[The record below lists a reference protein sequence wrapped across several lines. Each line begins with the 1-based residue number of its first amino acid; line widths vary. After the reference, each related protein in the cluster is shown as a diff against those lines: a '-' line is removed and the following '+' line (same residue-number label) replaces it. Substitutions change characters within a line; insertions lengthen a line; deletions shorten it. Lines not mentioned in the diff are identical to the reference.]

1 MSETA
6 GKKLL
11 LVGNPN
17 VGKSALFTRITGVH
31 AVSSNYPGTT
41 VGFLEGWLRRGDDVW
56 RVIDVPGAYTLTP
69 TNEAEEVAERM
80 VAEECDAV
88 VVVLDATAL
97 ERNLF
102 LAFQVMERRL
112 PVIIALNMVD
122 EARHKGID
130 IDPFLLEDLLGVPV
144 VSTVA
149 VSGEG
154 VSRLL
159 DRLHEASPGREVPST
174 KEERWAAIG
183 AVTEQVQKVR
193 HRHHTFLDK
202 LEDASVNSFWGLV
215 IGIAVIASSFTA
227 IRYAGEGLIDGLLD
241 PLFERYWLPVVNYLS
256 GLFGGEGF
264 LHDIIIGRLVDG
276 HIDFEQSFGM
286 LTTGLYVPVVMVL
299 PYVLSFYAVLSFLE
313 DFGYLPRL
321 AVIFDALLHRMGLHG
336 FAIVPSLLGFGCN
349 VPGILATRVLDSQR
363 ERFIAAT
370 LISVAIPCAGLQAMI
385 IGALGSMGMKWV
397 AMVYGTLLVS
407 WLLLG
412 RILHSLLPGFSPEL
426 IVEIPPY
433 RIPSLKAMGLKLWM
447 RISGFFLEAV
457 PLVLGGILLI
467 SLMDAT
473 GITGLLS
480 RLLAP
485 VFSGL
490 LGLPAEAA
498 GPILLGIL
506 RKDVAVGML
515 ATLGLSPAQLVVATI
530 TLSMTFPCIATF
542 IVLWRE
548 LGGKRMAASMGIMVA
563 SALIA
568 GVTVRLLL
576 SLNT

>member
-41 VGFLEGWLRRGDDVW
+41 VGFLEGWLRRGGEAW

-69 TNEAEEVAERM
+69 TNEAEEVAEKM

-183 AVTEQVQKVR
+183 AVTDQVQKVR
-193 HRHHTFLDK
+193 HRHPPFLDK

-433 RIPSLKAMGLKLWM
+433 RIPALKAMGLKLWM

-457 PLVLGGILLI
+457 PMVLGGILLI

-473 GITGLLS
+473 GITALLS

>member
-80 VAEECDAV
+80 VAEGCDAV

-473 GITGLLS
+473 GITALLS

>member
-1 MSETA
+1 MNEAA

-41 VGFLEGWLRRGDDVW
+41 VGFLEGWLRREGEAW

-80 VAEECDAV
+80 VAEGCDAV

-112 PVIIALNMVD
+112 PVVVALNMVD

-130 IDPFLLEDLLGVPV
+130 IDPALLEELLGVPV

-241 PLFERYWLPVVNYLS
+241 PLFERYWLPVVNYVS
-256 GLFGGEGF
+256 GLFGGTGF

-276 HIDFEQSFGM
+276 HVDFEQSFGM

-370 LISVAIPCAGLQAMI
+370 LISVAVPCAGLQAMI

-412 RILHSLLPGFSPEL
+412 RLLHSILPGFSPEL

-473 GITGLLS
+473 GITDLLT

-490 LGLPAEAA
+490 LGLPGEAA

-548 LGGKRMAASMGIMVA
+548 LGGKRMAASMGIMIA
-563 SALIA
+563 SALVA
-568 GVTVRLLL
+568 GISVRMLL
-576 SLNT
+576 SLSV

>member
-1 MSETA
+1 MNEAA

-41 VGFLEGWLRRGDDVW
+41 VGFLEGWLRRGGEAW

-80 VAEECDAV
+80 VAEGCDAV

-112 PVIIALNMVD
+112 PVVVALNMVD

-130 IDPFLLEDLLGVPV
+130 IDPALLEELLGVPV

-159 DRLHEASPGREVPST
+159 DRLCEASPGREVPST

-241 PLFERYWLPVVNYLS
+241 PLFERYWLPVVNYVS
-256 GLFGGEGF
+256 GLFGGTGF

-276 HIDFEQSFGM
+276 HVDFEQSFGM

-370 LISVAIPCAGLQAMI
+370 LISVAVPCAGLQAMI

-412 RILHSLLPGFSPEL
+412 RLLHSILPGFSPEL

-473 GITGLLS
+473 GITDLLT

-490 LGLPAEAA
+490 LGLPGEAA

-548 LGGKRMAASMGIMVA
+548 LGGKRMAASMGIMIA
-563 SALIA
+563 SALVA
-568 GVTVRLLL
+568 GISVRMLL
-576 SLNT
+576 SLSV

>member
-1 MSETA
+1 MTGQA
-6 GKKLL
+6 AKKLL
-11 LVGNPN
+11 LAGNPN

-41 VGFLEGWLRRGDDVW
+41 VGFLEGWLRRSEDAW

-69 TNEAEEVAERM
+69 TNEAEEVAERL
-80 VAEECDAV
+80 VNDGADAV
-88 VVVLDATAL
+88 IIVLDATAL

-102 LAFQVMERRL
+102 LAFQIMERRL
-112 PVIIALNMVD
+112 PVLIALNMVD

-130 IDPFLLEDLLGVPV
+130 IDPERLEELLGVPV
-144 VSTVA
+144 VPTVA
-149 VSGEG
+149 VTGEG
-154 VSRLL
+154 ISRLL
-159 DRLHEASPGREVPST
+159 DRLPEASAGRDVPSSR
-174 KEERWAAIG
+174 EDRWAAIG
-183 AVTEQVQKVR
+183 QVIEQVQKVR
-193 HRHHTFLDK
+193 HRHHTLMDK

-215 IGIAVIASSFTA
+215 IGIAVIAASFTA
-227 IRYAGEGLIDGLLD
+227 IRFAGEGLIENLLD
-241 PLFERYWLPVVNYLS
+241 PLFNRLWMPVINAASHYL
-256 GLFGGEGF
+256 GGSGF
-264 LHDIIIGRLVDG
+264 LHDIVVGRMIEG
-276 HIDFEQSFGM
+276 SIDFEQSFGL
-286 LTTGLYVPVVMVL
+286 LTTGLYVPIVMVL
-299 PYVLSFYAVLSFLE
+299 PYVVSFYAMLSFLE

-321 AVIFDALLHRMGLHG
+321 AVIFDALLHRIGLHG

-349 VPGILATRVLDSQR
+349 VPGILATRVLDSSR

-370 LISVAIPCAGLQAMI
+370 LISVAVPCAGLQAMI
-385 IGALGSMGMKWV
+385 IGAVGEIGMKWV
-397 AMVYGTLLVS
+397 AVVYGTLFLS
-407 WLLLG
+407 WLILG
-412 RILHSLLPGFSPEL
+412 RILHTLLPGYSPEL

-433 RIPSLKAMGLKLWM
+433 RIPSMKAMGMKLWM
-447 RISGFFLEAV
+447 RVRGFFLEAV

-467 SLMDAT
+467 SFMDAA
-473 GITGLLS
+473 GITAFLS
-480 RLLAP
+480 RMLAP

-548 LGGKRMAASMGIMVA
+548 LGGKRMAASMGIMIV
-563 SALIA
+563 SALTA

-576 SLNT
+576 SLNV